1 MIAKDGYK
9 IIFYTAVLVMILLI
23 LSLQYDSPWL
33 WILTVL
39 SGIIFVFHFFFFR
52 DPQRDIPNGEGL
64 ILSPA
69 DGQVIKIDTIEEPV
83 YIKGPALRVAIFMS
97 VFNAHI
103 NRNPV
108 SGTVEHVTHK
118 SGQFLA
124 AFADEAPDANERT
137 EIGVQTKFGKVFFM
151 QIAGLIARRIVCRLS
166 EGRQVNAGLR
176 FGMIKYSSRVDLF
189 LPPDTKLNI
198 ALKDK
203 VYAGKTIIG
212 EFTSD

>member
-9 IIFYTAVLVMILLI
+9 IIFYTGVLVLILLI
-23 LSLQYDSPWL
+23 LALQYASVWL
-33 WILTVL
+33 WTLAIL

-52 DPQRDIPNGEGL
+52 DPEREIPSGDNL

-69 DGQVIKIDTIEEPV
+69 DGRIIKIDTIEESV

-108 SGTVEHVTHK
+108 NGMVEHVAHK

-137 EIGVQTKFGKVFFM
+137 EIGVQTEFGKVFFI

-166 EGRQVNAGLR
+166 EGRQVSAGLR

-189 LPPDTKLNI
+189 LPPDTKLNV
-198 ALKDK
+198 ALKDN
-203 VYAGKTIIG
+203 VHAGKTIIG
-212 EFTSD
+212 EFSRD